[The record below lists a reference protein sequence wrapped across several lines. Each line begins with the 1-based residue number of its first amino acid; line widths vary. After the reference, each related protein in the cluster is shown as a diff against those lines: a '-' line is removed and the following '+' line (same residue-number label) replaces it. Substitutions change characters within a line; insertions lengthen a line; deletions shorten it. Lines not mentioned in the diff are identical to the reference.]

1 MGISILKKIKKKFY
15 LISSS
20 SLSCLMTPPY
30 HPNPLIRTAVLKN
43 ESAQHP
49 SANFLELTFSILC
62 VYVQLKNDEG
72 KSNFANPKIV
82 HVNLH

>member
-1 MGISILKKIKKKFY
+1 MNTPQFPLYDINVKKIKKEFY

-43 ESAQHP
+43 ESA
-49 SANFLELTFSILC
+49 
-62 VYVQLKNDEG
+62 
-72 KSNFANPKIV
+72 
-82 HVNLH
+82 

>member
-1 MGISILKKIKKKFY
+1 MYYYMHAHIPVHLGIEKKNFFKGGGQPLLLIHQILYQDNPYSFKKIKKKFY

-43 ESAQHP
+43 ESA
-49 SANFLELTFSILC
+49 
-62 VYVQLKNDEG
+62 
-72 KSNFANPKIV
+72 
-82 HVNLH
+82 